1 MIIMLIL
8 TRHLVDNN
16 FKLYTF
22 VDQDGDAGVVSGGGY
37 DGDDGDDGD
46 DGNDSD
52 DDDDAE
58 EDSDGYGGGGD
69 DDEWVRAK

>member
-22 VDQDGDAGVVSGGGY
+22 VDQDGDAGAVSGGGY

-58 EDSDGYGGGGD
+58 EDSDGYGGGDD

>member
-22 VDQDGDAGVVSGGGY
+22 VDQDGDAGAVIGGGY
-37 DGDDGDDGD
+37 DD
-46 DGNDSD
+46 D

-58 EDSDGYGGGGD
+58 EDSDGYGGGDD

>member
-1 MIIMLIL
+1 MMIIMLIL

-22 VDQDGDAGVVSGGGY
+22 VDQDGDAGAVSGGGY

-46 DGNDSD
+46 DSD
-52 DDDDAE
+52 DG
-58 EDSDGYGGGGD
+58 EDGED
-69 DDEWVRAK
+69 RL

>member
-22 VDQDGDAGVVSGGGY
+22 VDQDGDAGAVSGGY
-37 DGDDGDDGD
+37 DGDDDGD
-46 DGNDSD
+46 DGD

>member
-22 VDQDGDAGVVSGGGY
+22 FYQDGDAGAVSGY
-37 DGDDGDDGD
+37 DGDDDGDDGD
-46 DGNDSD
+46 DSD

-58 EDSDGYGGGGD
+58 EDSDGYGGGDD

>member
-22 VDQDGDAGVVSGGGY
+22 VDQDGDAGAVSGY
-37 DGDDGDDGD
+37 DGDDDGD
-46 DGNDSD
+46 EGDDSD

-58 EDSDGYGGGGD
+58 EDSDGYGGGDD